1 MEGCDR
7 AQGGKIKE
15 KNPIIERDLIIE
27 KRKNIIALR
36 TVIVTKSKRN
46 IYIYI
51 QELLS
56 SDMVDEEFLCTT
68 CFFIVFL
75 AFSLSLVHC
84 KHCSIL

>member
-36 TVIVTKSKRN
+36 TVIVTKSKGN
-46 IYIYI
+46 LFKNY
-51 QELLS
+51 S
-56 SDMVDEEFLCTT
+56 SQILPKKN
-68 CFFIVFL
+68 FF
-75 AFSLSLVHC
+75 A
-84 KHCSIL
+84 